1 MSTACQVTRCVVV
14 VPVPGE
20 VGDEFDDVVELVAT
34 GVDPVPSHA
43 HRSAADQHHHAAL
56 TIRERLATADPDN
69 VQYQRDLGYS
79 DSVLARGLAGTGR
92 ATAGCPGR
100 DHTRARPAPRPRPGR
115 TGRRVGQEN
124 TAENTARG

>member
-1 MSTACQVTRCVVV
+1 
-14 VPVPGE
+14 

-79 DSVLARGLAGTGR
+79 DSVLARGLAGTGL

-100 DHTRARPAPRPRPGR
+100 DHAGTSSAATEAGAYRSAGGPG
-115 TGRRVGQEN
+115 N